1 MGSTNSKNTFPRRP
15 RISMSMALMPALVF
29 SSAVF
34 AASPAAA
41 CEQPAAALEAQACP
55 TAQDAAQEDSAR
67 LKRGAA
73 SLSNSV
79 TGVVSPVAK
88 FDGACTSLTPA
99 DLEAAGFRLGDSVDI
114 AFSNG
119 HALSDV
125 PYFSGY
131 YVKKGEPFVV
141 AYPGFEFV
149 HIGRNNSEFWT
160 PAGLSQGDTVT
171 ISLNTAGKY
180 LPVMERLNQ
189 VYQDDRDAYASDVEF
204 ANFRALSGGRLKRN
218 FLYRGASPV
227 DNCHKRAATVDRL
240 VERAGVTS
248 IVDLADSKEDMASYL
263 GFDDFASPYAKSIH
277 ENGRTALL
285 GMGTNYETETYRAG
299 VAAAARQLIGSDGPV
314 YIHCMEG
321 KDRTGFVCM
330 LLEAL
335 SGASVGE
342 MRADYMQSY
351 ANYYGI
357 NEAETPEAYAAVS
370 SLYFDDFLD
379 YLSSLTGEERGAAD
393 YAVAA
398 RAYLSTCGLAD
409 ETTDALAAAICA

>member
-1 MGSTNSKNTFPRRP
+1 M
-15 RISMSMALMPALVF
+15 
-29 SSAVF
+29 
-34 AASPAAA
+34 
-41 CEQPAAALEAQACP
+41 
-55 TAQDAAQEDSAR
+55 
-67 LKRGAA
+67 
-73 SLSNSV
+73 
-79 TGVVSPVAK
+79 SPVAK
-88 FDGACTSLTPA
+88 FDGACTSLVPA

-114 AFSNG
+114 VFSNG

-299 VAAAARQLIGSDGPV
+299 VAAAAQQLIGSDGPV